1 MQPAVPLSFGHAA
14 LARRLVSELEASL
27 RPGAGSSTEPALVIG
42 VFGEWGAGKSR
53 LLQTVGDE
61 LDKRSQK
68 NGEQVLTVVVPFNAW
83 RFEREEHLLVPLL
96 RVAQQCLR
104 KAIDDSLG
112 TDIKRHE
119 RLSDQLMLL
128 GDLAQ
133 VIYQHGG
140 RDLAQAA
147 LTAHGVAL
155 KLPAIKPAEGK
166 PNPGALEVLE
176 LRRRLRANARRLDT
190 PISQLQSLYYDFLE
204 QLKAVTGRNPSAL
217 TLHRQRLL
225 RRGTGLW
232 PALRFYSRTGWDW
245 FFTGEVASAP
255 GVQVNLVFLVDDLD
269 RCLPDKAV
277 EVLEA
282 IKLFLEVEG
291 CAFVLALDEEVI
303 ERGIAHRYRDYALQG
318 KEGMTPITGAEYLEK
333 LVHLPVRLPRP
344 TGAAA
349 RDFLAD
355 KWPAWFADAS
365 AQANDLATLVAA
377 ITPGVPRKLHRM
389 TSLLALAESLGAGDA
404 KTPRKREWL
413 AIVCALQLF
422 APALYRYLRLHGAR
436 LLITLA
442 DWRTDALFRD
452 VAGLRKALQLQ
463 VLGVDSPAQ
472 LQYRLVLL
480 RLPDLCEAAMH
491 NRSGFDLLELLARV
505 GELHEKAALT
515 GAQLGA
521 LMVFTELEG
530 AADTVAMPAVAVQ
543 PTEPMTPPVMPA
555 PPAAPEVIVV
565 VPAAAEVVDAVSEPE
580 ATLMERGEPTP
591 LAGAPREAR
600 LENERA
606 LIEAVNSGELELV
619 RVALSREGAALRD
632 RVISH
637 SLWGMLRA
645 SRLRGQLSEWIERG
659 APADQT
665 QFLLQELR
673 PHLSQVAAFNLLAD
687 FGSPVQRVLKRP
699 DWAQDVR
706 ARDGLA
712 LLAPPLL
719 AGKDVWLATLRSYS
733 AAEWAIPRGWA
744 CATQQLEGVAPH
756 ARISLGS
763 DEHYGVHAALH
774 IAGLQQR
781 LRWVPKGKLAMGSPK
796 GPPEEGEL
804 RTVSLAAG
812 FWIADTACPLGFW
825 HQAMGSTSPG
835 GDELLPV
842 TGVNVDDIEGFLAQ
856 LQQRLPG
863 CEIRLPSEAEWEA
876 ACRAGTRTAYAFG
889 DDVGPSE
896 VNAES
901 SALAPVAGMAPNAW
915 GLFQMHGNVA
925 EICRD
930 LLNPGQRTVDF
941 SGDPEGPS
949 GAGTGWHA
957 LRGGSFRNSFPQ
969 TRSAAVD
976 RIAHDERR
984 GDVGFRFIVRA
995 GQTRDVEKP
1004 SAAVDRS
1011 VQPPIEELSSPLDR
1025 AIQRRGFT

>member
-1 MQPAVPLSFGHAA
+1 MQPAAPLSFGHAA

-53 LLQTVGDE
+53 LLQTVAAALDPGDG
-61 LDKRSQK
+61 K
-68 NGEQVLTVVVPFNAW
+68 QVLNVVVSFNAW
-83 RFEREEHLLVPLL
+83 RYEREEHLLVPLL

-104 KAIDDSLG
+104 KALDESVD
-112 TDIKRHE
+112 E
-119 RLSDQLMLL
+119 RIRRNEKLSDRVLLL
-128 GDLAQ
+128 GELAQ
-133 VIYQHGG
+133 TVYQHGG
-140 RDLAQAA
+140 RELLQTA
-147 LTAHGVAL
+147 LTTQGVAL
-155 KLPAIKPAEGK
+155 KLPELKTEAGQTKPSVWRRWSEHGK
-166 PNPGALEVLE
+166 ALK
-176 LRRRLRANARRLDT
+176 RARRLELPGD
-190 PISQLQSLYYDFLE
+190 QLHSLYYDFLE
-204 QLKAVTGRNPSAL
+204 HLKAVTGRNPSAL
-217 TLHRQRLL
+217 ALHRERLKY
-225 RRGTGLW
+225 GGVGWW
-232 PALRFYSRTGWDW
+232 PRTQYW
-245 FFTGEVASAP
+245 FSTKWAWLMTGESPPQEADFRL
-255 GVQVNLVFLVDDLD
+255 NLVFLVDDLD

-505 GELHEKAALT
+505 SELHEKAALT

-521 LMVFTELEG
+521 LMVFTEVEGSAEQLAAAAAAVVPTPESVNPESALSADEVDLMLEEL
-530 AADTVAMPAVAVQ
+530 AATPEPVEPQAAAVQ
-543 PTEPMTPPVMPA
+543 SEEPVALANA
-555 PPAAPEVIVV
+555 PQ
-565 VPAAAEVVDAVSEPE
+565 
-580 ATLMERGEPTP
+580 
-591 LAGAPREAR
+591 EAR

-606 LIEAVNSGELELV
+606 LVEAVNSGELELV
-619 RVALSREGAALRD
+619 RVALSREGASLRD
-632 RVISH
+632 RVLPA
-637 SLWGMLRA
+637 SLWSLLSSGRLMDQLRA
-645 SRLRGQLSEWIERG
+645 WVDRG
-659 APADQT
+659 APADAT

-673 PHLSQVAAFNLLAD
+673 PHLSQAAALDLLRQ
-687 FGSPVQRVLKRP
+687 FGTPVLKVLKRP
-699 DWAQDVR
+699 DWAAEVR
-706 ARDGLA
+706 AEDGTA
-712 LLAPPLL
+712 TLLTPPLRRGE
-719 AGKDVWLATLRSYS
+719 AIWLPTGPPDAAAT
-733 AAEWAIPRGWA
+733 WAIPRGWVCPEQYGA
-744 CATQQLEGVAPH
+744 SQ
-756 ARISLGS
+756 AREARVVLGS
-763 DEHYGVHAALH
+763 DAAHGVYARLRMAPLEGYDKALQH
-774 IAGLQQR
+774 
-781 LRWVPKGKLAMGSPK
+781 LRWVPAGKFAMGSPN
-796 GPPEEGEL
+796 GPEEEGEL
-804 RTVSLAAG
+804 RTVTLSRG
-812 FWIADTACPLGFW
+812 FWIADTTCSWAFWRRLGGRSVRSDD
-825 HQAMGSTSPG
+825 GSFPVVGVTAAEVEEVLARLARG
-835 GDELLPV
+835 LP
-842 TGVNVDDIEGFLAQ
+842 D
-856 LQQRLPG
+856 
-863 CEIRLPSEAEWEA
+863 CEIQLPSEAEWEA
-876 ACRAGTRTAYAFG
+876 ACRAGTRTAYAFSDQPG
-889 DDVGPSE
+889 QQRVH
-896 VNAES
+896 AE
-901 SALAPVAGMAPNAW
+901 ADAPLPVAAGAANFW
-915 GLFQMHGNVA
+915 GLRQMHGNVA
-925 EICRD
+925 ELCRD
-930 LLNPGQRTVDF
+930 LLAPEQRSAEAAWV
-941 SGDPEGPS
+941 DPEGRP
-949 GAGTGWHA
+949 GAETGWHA
-957 LRGGSFRNSFPQ
+957 LRGGSFRSRVEQ

-976 RIAHDERR
+976 RIARDQRR
-984 GDVGFRFIVRA
+984 DDVGFRFILRA
-995 GQTRDVEKP
+995 Q
-1004 SAAVDRS
+1004 AAAD
-1011 VQPPIEELSSPLDR
+1011 QPP
-1025 AIQRRGFT
+1025 A